1 MAPNLITRW
10 KRAWNAFQNR
20 DPTYEFRTG
29 VGSSYAM
36 QPYRHVLNPG
46 TERSI
51 ISAIYNRIAVD
62 VSEVTIQHVRLDDN
76 GRYVDTIDS
85 GLNRCLNVEANIDQT
100 GKAFIEDLVLSMMD
114 EGVVAAVPVDTADR
128 PENEDAYDPD
138 DPAPVDIRTMRTG
151 RITQWYPGDVRV
163 ELYNDRTGNREEL
176 VLPKRM
182 VAIIENPFY
191 SVMNEPNSTL
201 TRLKRKLN
209 LLDVV
214 DEQNSSGKLD
224 LIIQLPYVVKS
235 ETRKKQAE
243 KRRAEIEEQLRSSQY
258 GIAYTDGTERI
269 TQLNR
274 AVENNILPQIEY
286 LTSMLY
292 SQLGLTKE
300 VFEGTADSEV
310 LNNYYSRTIE
320 PIVSAITKEFYR
332 KFLSKQAQSRN
343 QSIYYFKDPFRM
355 IPVNQISEI
364 ADKFTRNEILTSNEV
379 RQIIGMK
386 ASDDPRAD
394 ELRNKN
400 LSESDAD
407 QFQEEIDEVQKLK
420 RTNQREQSQNGG

>member
-1 MAPNLITRW
+1 MAQNLITRW

-20 DPTYEFRTG
+20 DPTYEYRMS

-62 VSEVTIQHVRLDDN
+62 VSEVTIQHVRLDEN

-85 GLNRCLNVEANIDQT
+85 GLNRCLNIEANIDQT

-114 EGVVAAVPVDTADR
+114 EGVVAAVPVDTSDR
-128 PENEDAYDPD
+128 PENKDAYDSEDPD
-138 DPAPVDIRTMRTG
+138 SFDIRSMRTG
-151 RITQWYPGDVRV
+151 RITQWYPKDVRI
-163 ELYNDRTGNREEL
+163 ELYNDQTGNREEL

-182 VAIIENPFY
+182 VAIVENPFY

-209 LLDVV
+209 LLDIV

-258 GIAYTDGTERI
+258 GIAYTDGTERV

-300 VFEGTADSEV
+300 VFEGTANSGV

-320 PIVSAITKEFYR
+320 PIVSSITKEFYR
-332 KFLSKQAQSRN
+332 KFLSKKAKNEN
-343 QSIYYFKDPFRM
+343 QSIYYFRDPFRM
-355 IPVNQISEI
+355 IPVDQISEI

-386 ASDDPRAD
+386 ASNDPRAD

-400 LSESDAD
+400 LSESDSD

-420 RTNQREQSQNGG
+420 LTKQSQNGG